1 MSSSARVTI
10 LAIAFLVAPATW
22 AQAPGTADVI
32 AIVKTQGYSDVD
44 ALTMGA
50 DGLWHAQAREDN
62 GTWREVRIDPNNGRV
77 VSGLDTSLDE
87 DDVRERVLARGFSEV
102 RDVNWN
108 DGVWEVE
115 AITPTGQ
122 RVDLMLEPE
131 DAEVMAEVGDTD

>member
-1 MSSSARVTI
+1 MSSKRITF
-10 LAIAFLVAPATW
+10 LAIAFLVAPACW
-22 AQAPGTADVI
+22 AQAPGTADLM
-32 AIVKTQGYSDVD
+32 AIVKTQGYTDVD
-44 ALTMGA
+44 ALTMGD

-77 VSGLDTSLDE
+77 VTGLDTTLDE
-87 DDVRERVLARGFSEV
+87 DDVRERVLARGFAEV